1 MNKAT
6 FSTTLIL
13 LLGVLIFLP
22 LFAAAAPTIT
32 ETSVKLTAD
41 YSKFADEDDDF
52 IVVTTESFTVDNTDG
67 TSEVTVKATGLP
79 SGYTSS
85 TATVEMSQSEEVTL
99 TINVPHSNSPGEE
112 KIGTITITDA
122 SNNVLDSADLVQETL
137 SMLDLTELEVKYVDA
152 DGKTKKDEFNTDDNT
167 YKLENEIKP
176 YTEMT
181 FTFDLSSLF
190 DRDYQKQ
197 GELEEIELVIDVDDE
212 AFLIEGF
219 EDTYPLENIEAGKEG
234 KFTVTLPISE
244 EVEPDTYTLE
254 FTITAEDG
262 EGIEYEIKKEVELEI
277 ELDDEDIRIVQAKL
291 VPGTVTVCDKEVS
304 LQVEVHNFGSD
315 DQDKVRLNLL
325 NAELGLNEKVEN
337 VAIDA
342 HTEDDDS
349 WKKTFSIPLEN
360 VKAKVYFLDLKTY
373 IDNTLTDAEVVQL
386 ELKPCATAEP
396 LVEEEEEQSPEP
408 SMATPEKE
416 SAGENA
422 DKNSI
427 TGNIIKSVEKVP
439 YTSNDYLVALMLIAI
454 AVSAAMVVLMLVVLF
469 KA

>member
-13 LLGVLIFLP
+13 LIGVLLLLP

-99 TINVPHSNSPGEE
+99 TINVPHSNSPGSE
-112 KIGTITITDA
+112 KIGTIVITD
-122 SNNVLDSADLVQETL
+122 SNGNQLGSDSADLIQDTL

-152 DGKTKKDEFNTDDNT
+152 DGKTQKDEFTSDDDT
-167 YKLENEIKP
+167 YALENEVKP

-181 FTFDLSSLF
+181 FTFDLSNLF

-197 GELEEIELVIDVDDE
+197 GELEEVELTIDVDDE
-212 AFLIEGF
+212 ALLVEGF
-219 EDTYPLENIEAGKEG
+219 EDTYSLENIEAGKEG

-291 VPGTVTVCDKEVS
+291 VPGTATVCDKEVS

-325 NAELGLNEKVEN
+325 NAELGINEKVEN

-360 VKAKVYFLDLKTY
+360 VKAKIYFLDLKTY
-373 IDNTLTDAEVVQL
+373 IDSTLTDAEVVQL
-386 ELKPCATAEP
+386 ELKPCATGEE
-396 LVEEEEEQSPEP
+396 LVVVEEEQEE
-408 SMATPEKE
+408 
-416 SAGENA
+416 
-422 DKNSI
+422 
-427 TGNIIKSVEKVP
+427 
-439 YTSNDYLVALMLIAI
+439 
-454 AVSAAMVVLMLVVLF
+454 
-469 KA
+469 